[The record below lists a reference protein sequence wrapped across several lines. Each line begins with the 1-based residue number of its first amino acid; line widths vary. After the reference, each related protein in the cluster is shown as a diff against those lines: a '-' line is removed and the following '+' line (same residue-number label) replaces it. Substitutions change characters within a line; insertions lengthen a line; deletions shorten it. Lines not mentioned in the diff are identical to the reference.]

1 MPIGVLAVITIC
13 LIIVG
18 VVFFAIKSKDRS

>member
-1 MPIGVLAVITIC
+1 MPIGVLAVIVIC

-18 VVFFAIKSKDRS
+18 VVFFAIKSKARS